1 MTPRVRRVCL
11 LVAPV
16 PGAAEAEADV
26 TVGAVP
32 ETFDGLA
39 RVDPVAADGDAMEDV
54 CVTTIVAPEMTSV
67 ETMVVSEGAEDTATP
82 EVAGLV
88 VGGLAAEEA
97 VGTVG
102 VGSGVGE
109 VVGRGS
115 AAVEGGDVVGCELLE
130 VGVCVGLGEGVA
142 IVDEVVDVVATAL
155 VARAR

>member
-1 MTPRVRRVCL
+1 MRRVCV

-54 CVTTIVAPEMTSV
+54 CVTTIVAPKMTSV
-67 ETMVVSEGAEDTATP
+67 ETMVVSEGADSEDTATP

-88 VGGLAAEEA
+88 GGGLAAEEA
-97 VGTVG
+97 VGTVD

-115 AAVEGGDVVGCELLE
+115 AAVEGGDVVGCGLLE
-130 VGVCVGLGEGVA
+130 VGVCVGLEEGVV